1 MQKRKRPIPGY
12 NVIDDKGDT
21 CRFGFSVADNQEREG
36 LPPAGGEQYETLP
49 GYEQEEIYPD
59 EPHIPLSSPPPSQN
73 HRNDDAVPE
82 CEMDE
87 VFPEPPQYPPIHQNH
102 YPRRFSPRPRRQI
115 PEDLQDMIL
124 FGVALF
130 FIWIALLI
138 FT

>member
-12 NVIDDKGDT
+12 NVVDDKGNT
-21 CRFGFSVADNQEREG
+21 VRFGFSVADEERDG
-36 LPPAGGEQYETLP
+36 LPPVTDGRQFETLP
-49 GYEQEEIYPD
+49 GYEPGEIYPD
-59 EPHIPLSSPPPSQN
+59 EPHIPHSSPPPSQD
-73 HRNDDAVPE
+73 HRNDDTVPE

-87 VFPEPPQYPPIHQNH
+87 VFPELPQCPPIHQNH
-102 YPRRFSPRPRRQI
+102 YPRRSSPRPRRQI

-124 FGVALF
+124 LGVGLF